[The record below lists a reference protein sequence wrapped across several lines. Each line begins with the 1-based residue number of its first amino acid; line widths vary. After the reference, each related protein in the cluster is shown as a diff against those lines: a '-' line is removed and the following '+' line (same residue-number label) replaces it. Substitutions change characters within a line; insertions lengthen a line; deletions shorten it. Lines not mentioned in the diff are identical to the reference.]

1 MRLGNCTNCL
11 CFFLRFSSTCCCTLY
26 NFASLLVSFLSMW
39 AICISVHLLY
49 VFSFPLLTALW
60 RDKRWPQLLLKSGC
74 RCVWG
79 KPKSLDVKERLMKTV
94 WKEGEPILVMP
105 AWTLLKISL
114 QQRERD
120 PSLTWQELGK
130 ETSRSRQLAT
140 RKAFSTFPGRGG
152 REAPSIWR
160 GLARG
165 TSPTCGPWW
174 GKPIQQEYK
183 ERTGRI
189 LRELGR
195 EALFT
200 WRDQERE
207 ILIQRQRRTRTKL
220 SSTGSKRSDFDLAL
234 GWTSLYCFK
243 GGISKWAFYQRQPE
257 KKSKRVTCLI
267 YLSNLSFLL
276 SIFEY
281 FPICKSSF
289 YISCISWA
297 YD

>member
-1 MRLGNCTNCL
+1 
-11 CFFLRFSSTCCCTLY
+11 
-26 NFASLLVSFLSMW
+26 
-39 AICISVHLLY
+39 
-49 VFSFPLLTALW
+49 
-60 RDKRWPQLLLKSGC
+60 
-74 RCVWG
+74 
-79 KPKSLDVKERLMKTV
+79 
-94 WKEGEPILVMP
+94 MP

-140 RKAFSTFPGRGG
+140 RKACSTFPGEGG

-165 TSPTCGPWW
+165 TSPTCGRWW

-195 EALFT
+195 GALFT

-207 ILIQRQRRTRTKL
+207 ILIQRQRRTSERAKDLTLTWLLGEQLYIVSRAAFQSEHFTKD
-220 SSTGSKRSDFDLAL
+220 SRK
-234 GWTSLYCFK
+234 
-243 GGISKWAFYQRQPE
+243 
-257 KKSKRVTCLI
+257 KKSKRVACLYYIFVKFVFSFFYFWVFSYLQIKFLYFMHKLSLWLRSQSKNGALPENMEWFILGFFGKFWNI
-267 YLSNLSFLL
+267 YVCNVLCNLLQAFRL
-276 SIFEY
+276 Y
-281 FPICKSSF
+281 D
-289 YISCISWA
+289 SW
-297 YD
+297 

>member
-1 MRLGNCTNCL
+1 MRLGICTNCL
-11 CFFLRFSSTCCCTLY
+11 CFFLRFSSTCFCTLY
-26 NFASLLVSFLSMW
+26 NFASLSFLSMW

-60 RDKRWPQLLLKSGC
+60 RDKRWPKLLLKSGC

-79 KPKSLDVKERLMKTV
+79 KPKSLDVKEERLMKTV

-120 PSLTWQELGK
+120 PSLTWHELGK

-140 RKAFSTFPGRGG
+140 RKAFSTFRGQQEG
-152 REAPSIWR
+152 REAASTWR

-174 GKPIQQEYK
+174 GKPIQREYK

-207 ILIQRQRRTRTKL
+207 ILIQRQRRTWTKL
-220 SSTGSKRSDFDLAL
+220 SIRASKRSDFDLAL

-257 KKSKRVTCLI
+257 KKSRRLACLVH
-267 YLSNLSFLL
+267 LSNLSFLF

-289 YISCISWA
+289 FISCISWA

>member
-1 MRLGNCTNCL
+1 MSLTIQTLKRLNQKT
-11 CFFLRFSSTCCCTLY
+11 RIM
-26 NFASLLVSFLSMW
+26 SLLTS
-39 AICISVHLLY
+39 
-49 VFSFPLLTALW
+49 
-60 RDKRWPQLLLKSGC
+60 LKSTT
-74 RCVWG
+74 
-79 KPKSLDVKERLMKTV
+79 SQ
-94 WKEGEPILVMP
+94 
-105 AWTLLKISL
+105 S
-114 QQRERD
+114 RE
-120 PSLTWQELGK
+120 
-130 ETSRSRQLAT
+130 LAT
-140 RKAFSTFPGRGG
+140 RKAFSTFRGQQEG
-152 REAPSIWR
+152 REAASTWR

-174 GKPIQQEYK
+174 GKPIQQEFK

-207 ILIQRQRRTRTKL
+207 ILIQRQKRTWTKL
-220 SSTGSKRSDFDLAL
+220 SIRASKRSDFDLAL

-243 GGISKWAFYQRQPE
+243 GSISKWAFYQRQHE
-257 KKSKRVTCLI
+257 KKSKRVACLI

>member
-26 NFASLLVSFLSMW
+26 NFASLSFLSMW

-60 RDKRWPQLLLKSGC
+60 RDKRWPKLLLKSGC

-165 TSPTCGPWW
+165 TSPTCGRWW

-195 EALFT
+195 GALFT

-207 ILIQRQRRTRTKL
+207 ILIQRQRRTWTKL
-220 SSTGSKRSDFDLAL
+220 SIRASKRSDFGSWVNNFILFQGRHFKVSILPKTAWKKEQK
-234 GWTSLYCFK
+234 GSLSYIFVK
-243 GGISKWAFYQRQPE
+243 F
-257 KKSKRVTCLI
+257 VF
-267 YLSNLSFLL
+267 SFF

>member
-26 NFASLLVSFLSMW
+26 NFASLSFLSMW

-60 RDKRWPQLLLKSGC
+60 RDKRWSQLLLKSGC

-79 KPKSLDVKERLMKTV
+79 KPKSLDVKERLMKTA

-140 RKAFSTFPGRGG
+140 RKACSTFPGEGG

-165 TSPTCGPWW
+165 TSPTCGRWW
-174 GKPIQQEYK
+174 GKPIQQEFK

-195 EALFT
+195 GALFT

-207 ILIQRQRRTRTKL
+207 ILIQRQRRTWTKL
-220 SSTGSKRSDFDLAL
+220 SIRASKRSDFDSWLL
-234 GWTSLYCFK
+234 GEHLYIVSRAAFQSEHFTKDSLKKRAK
-243 GGISKWAFYQRQPE
+243 GSLVLYICQI
-257 KKSKRVTCLI
+257 CLFFC
-267 YLSNLSFLL
+267 LFL
-276 SIFEY
+276 SIFL
-281 FPICKSSF
+281 FANQVSIF
-289 YISCISWA
+289 HA
-297 YD
+297 